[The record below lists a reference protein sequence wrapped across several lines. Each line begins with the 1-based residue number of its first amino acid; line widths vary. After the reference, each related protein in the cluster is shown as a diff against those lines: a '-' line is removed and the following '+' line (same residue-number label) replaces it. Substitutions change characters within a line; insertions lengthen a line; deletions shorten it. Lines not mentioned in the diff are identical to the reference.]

1 MIYIDLNTCEFH
13 AVGEHSTS
21 TLVVFDLLNK
31 IVEGNL
37 RLKDIVN
44 PACLGENVHVRAKQL
59 FIRLQGGA
67 HLNKFRLELIAFDLF
82 GGYFPGILQPLPEAA
97 QPTSRN
103 LQIQNLI
110 LDLDVV
116 TANYYSYINESSV
129 SILLNDGSGSLTLAR
144 AVDFPAVSIALDAPI
159 PTGEQAFNVAI
170 ADLNDDGAPDIV
182 TSSEKEQTGGS
193 RISVI
198 LANP

>member
-1 MIYIDLNTCEFH
+1 MTGTSGNHPYDVKFGMMDSDSYLD
-13 AVGEHSTS
+13 AVVTNYSDVTVSVLINNGSG
-21 TLVVFDLLNK
+21 LMALLNPN
-31 IVEGNL
+31 VSVAGPL
-37 RLKDIVN
+37 GSF
-44 PACLGENVHVRAKQL
+44 PA
-59 FIRLQGGA
+59 
-67 HLNKFRLELIAFDLF
+67 D
-82 GGYFPGILQPLPEAA
+82 QPRGLALA
-97 QPTSRN
+97 DVDVDG
-103 LQIQNLI
+103 
-110 LDLDVV
+110 DLDVV